1 MPRWRLGKRRNAL
14 GTSAARLA
22 VASALGAGLV
32 IGLAGP
38 ASAHETR
45 TVGAY
50 NFTVGWKQE
59 PTYVGVQN
67 AVQLFVHDA
76 QGKALDDIGDNL
88 KVAVLFGSQ
97 QSAPLDL
104 AASFDPDTGLG
115 THGEF
120 DAAIIPTQPGN
131 YTFHFTGSI
140 GSQQIDQRFTSSDT
154 TFDTVKVPT
163 GIEFPTQDPTA
174 GQLATSI
181 SRIDPRVSAAKTIA
195 DSASSSASTAK
206 TLGIIGIVTGVV
218 LGGAGLATGLSS
230 RRRRTT

>member
-1 MPRWRLGKRRNAL
+1 MARRRTGAGRGVVRRSLARLGLAAVL
-14 GTSAARLA
+14 GTGLILA
-22 VASALGAGLV
+22 
-32 IGLAGP
+32 LAGP

-50 NFTVGWKQE
+50 TFTVGWKVE

-76 QGKALDDIGDNL
+76 KGNALDDIGDSL
-88 KVAVLFGSQ
+88 KVVVIYGTQ
-97 QSAPLDL
+97 QSSPLSLD
-104 AASFDPDTGLG
+104 ASFDPDTGLG

-120 DAAIIPTQPGN
+120 DAAIIPTQPGD

-154 TFDTVKVPT
+154 TFDTVKTPV
-163 GIEFPTQDPTA
+163 GIEFPGKDPTA

-181 SRIDPRVSAAKTIA
+181 SRIDPRVSAAKSTA
-195 DSASSSASTAK
+195 DSASSSASTAQV
-206 TLGIIGIVTGVV
+206 LGIIGIVAGVV
-218 LGGAGLATGLSS
+218 LGGAGLAVGLSARGRS
-230 RRRRTT
+230 SS